1 MKILDG
7 RIIRDKIARKLE
19 TRNLKLETKPRL
31 VIFQVGDL
39 AESNSYISQKI
50 KFGQKIGAIVDHQKL
65 PIDIPQEELISKILT
80 FNSDPAIHGI
90 IVQLPLPN
98 RLDKDKIIDEIS
110 PVKDVDGQTSTNI
123 KLLFEGMGSNGFIP
137 ATTRGILTLLDYY
150 KINPAGKHVVVVGRS
165 TLVGKPTAIAFLNR
179 DATVTVCHS
188 KTKNLKLET
197 RNADILVVAAGR
209 PKLISKDYVKPGQAV
224 IDVGINVIDN
234 KKLETGNKKLA
245 GDVDFDSVSQIVGAI
260 TPVPGGIG
268 PLTVA
273 SLFEN
278 LMEAYTKTN
287 IGD

>member
-7 RIIRDKIARKLE
+7 RVVRDKIAEKLE
-19 TRNLKLETKPRL
+19 TINKKPETRAKL

-39 AESNSYISQKI
+39 AESNVYISQKI
-50 KFGQKIGAIVDHQKL
+50 KFGQKIGAIVNHQKL

-80 FNSDPAIHGI
+80 FNSDPSVHGI
-90 IVQLPLPN
+90 IVQLPIPN

-110 PVKDVDGQTSTNI
+110 PVKDIDGQTSTNI
-123 KLLFEGMGSNGFIP
+123 KKLFEGDLGGYLP
-137 ATTRGILTLLDYY
+137 ATTRGILTLCDYY
-150 KINPAGKHVVVVGRS
+150 KISPAGKHVVVVGRS

-179 DATVTVCHS
+179 DATVTICHS
-188 KTKNLKLET
+188 KTRNLKLET

-209 PKLISKDYVKPGQAV
+209 PKLITHDYVKPGQII

-234 KKLETGNKKLA
+234 KKPETGSKKLA
-245 GDVDFDSVSQIVGAI
+245 GDVDFDSVSQIAGAI

-278 LMEAYTKTN
+278 LMEAYTKIN
-287 IGD
+287 IGN